1 MGGPALEVIWALET
15 AAPTPPVQPGPC
27 GHIAIIHVA
36 DLIRCRMRFAIAAA
50 VLCFSAPAAA
60 TGGFVCSP
68 ADGKGPAI
76 SLVIGHGIPGGV
88 IGAAVREGGR
98 WRSTMQ
104 PGEGLVVDQS
114 WIDRERTW
122 VDLVHP
128 ETGAPEARLRVRN
141 QGFGGTGTLVW
152 KGRTYQVRCFED

>member
-1 MGGPALEVIWALET
+1 
-15 AAPTPPVQPGPC
+15 
-27 GHIAIIHVA
+27 
-36 DLIRCRMRFAIAAA
+36 MRYAIAVAA
-50 VLCFSAPAAA
+50 LCCSAPAAA
-60 TGGFVCSP
+60 TGGFLCSP
-68 ADGKGPAI
+68 VDGKGPAI

-88 IGAAVREGGR
+88 IGAAIKEKGR

-104 PGEGLVVDQS
+104 PGEGLVLDQW

-141 QGFGGTGTLVW
+141 QGFGGAGTLAR
-152 KGRTYQVRCFED
+152 KGRTYAVRCRQD